1 MLRWTPSGAVPE
13 PAAVQIRVAPT
24 FSGRIRAGAPTPG
37 RAMTVDEVAENLRHF
52 AKDRAGPRTAPCT
65 AAVLSGVDD
74 PEPLVDVV
82 RGARGEGIERVTWH
96 LSHGH
101 VDPALAAAVDT
112 VVRVARG
119 PWDLDEVDFA
129 ELDTALHVVVPL
141 EGGILGGLERLAQWL
156 VDRGPDRVVFQWP
169 FPGSDSLPPPATE
182 AAAAV
187 RMAVALLDSAD
198 VPVGVKGL
206 PPCILAPGPVVGRW
220 SERAWRSANRFYVDA
235 DHQKENALVFFPDVV
250 RLTKVEACRFCRA
263 SERCEGVVE
272 DWLRQGL
279 VGVLR
284 PLHD

>member
-1 MLRWTPSGAVPE
+1 MLRWTASGAVPE
-13 PAAVQIRVAPT
+13 PRAVQVRVAPAFT
-24 FSGRIRAGAPTPG
+24 GRIRAGAPTPA
-37 RAMTVDEVAENLRHF
+37 RSMSPDEVAANLRWF
-52 AKDRAGPRTAPCT
+52 GRDRAGPRTAPCT

-74 PEPLVDVV
+74 PEALVDVV

-96 LSHGH
+96 LSHGR
-101 VDPALAAAVDT
+101 VEPGLAEVVDT

-119 PWDLDEVDFA
+119 PWDLDEVDFGA
-129 ELDTALHVVVPL
+129 LGTALHVVVPL
-141 EGGILGGLERLAQWL
+141 EGGVLAGLDRLAQWL

-169 FPGSDSLPPPATE
+169 FPGADGLPPPASE

-187 RMAVALLDSAD
+187 RMAVALLDSAQ

-206 PPCILAPGPVVGRW
+206 PPCVLAPGPVVGRW

-235 DHQKENALVFFPDVV
+235 DHQLDQALVFFPDVV

-263 SERCEGVVE
+263 SDRCEGVVE